1 MFCHADTRDIPDI
14 DFVFALSAAAVDADD
29 TFDKIKHTVDT
40 IIKQYGTD
48 KIRYALMT
56 FGDRPSVIVDF
67 SDGRGKE
74 ALRTTVQQLRRPTGE
89 PDVEKALREAEKLLD
104 NAPPRPG
111 SRRIVVIFVDKKTP
125 NSRSGLKEA
134 AESITE
140 KNVTIVPAVIGPE
153 VDIYEIEVI
162 PTNKEYIAI
171 CEPLEPQTWPEIII
185 DKSLKGESL
194 I

>member
-1 MFCHADTRDIPDI
+1 MFCDADARDIPDI
-14 DFVFALSAAAVDADD
+14 DMVFALSAAAVEAED
-29 TFDKIKHTVDT
+29 TFDKIKDTVDT

-89 PDVEKALREAEKLLD
+89 PDVEKALKEAEKLLD

-134 AESITE
+134 AESLTE

-153 VDIYEIEVI
+153 VDNDEIEVI

-171 CEPLEPQTWPEIII
+171 CELPEPQTWPDIIME
-185 DKSLKGESL
+185 KSLKGESP